1 MMPAMSAVW
10 FPAHVTG
17 ASGWHAGDLLSALLV
32 VVVVAGLTLLAAG
45 GRARLHAREETDGG
59 R

>member
-1 MMPAMSAVW
+1 MSAVW

-45 GRARLHAREETDGG
+45 RRARLHAREETDGG